1 MRVILYRSVPEKP
14 VTLEDEKMSYE
25 KVTQA
30 DNVVIGTKQTI
41 KALEQGNAIEVII
54 ANDADARV
62 IHKVQLLAQK
72 KGVPITTVD
81 SMKKLGKVC
90 GIDVGA
96 ATVTLTK

>member
-1 MRVILYRSVPEKP
+1 
-14 VTLEDEKMSYE
+14 MSYE

-30 DNVVIGTKQTI
+30 ENVVIGTKQTI

-62 IHKVQLLAQK
+62 VNKVQLLAQK